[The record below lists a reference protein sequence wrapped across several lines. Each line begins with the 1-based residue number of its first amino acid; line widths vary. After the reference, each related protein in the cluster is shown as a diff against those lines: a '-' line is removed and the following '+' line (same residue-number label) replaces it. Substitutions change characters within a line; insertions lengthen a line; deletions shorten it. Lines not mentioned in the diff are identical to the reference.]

1 MRERLKMAQKII
13 ATGNYA
19 AAYAVKLARVKVV
32 AAYPIT
38 PQTSVIEKLA
48 EFIDNGEMSAEY
60 IKVESEHSAMS
71 ACIGASA
78 AGVRTFTATSS
89 QGLLYMHEM
98 LHWASGSR
106 LPIVMAQV
114 NRAIAPPWSIWTDQN
129 DSVSQRDTGWIQFY
143 CEDNQD
149 ILDSLIQA
157 YRVAEDKNVLLPV
170 MVCYDGFELSH
181 TAMPLE
187 LPDQRDVD
195 DFLGPY
201 NVKHALIDFDRPST
215 HGNLVSPE
223 LYMEFRL
230 LIQKAMEN
238 AKHVIDKTASDFS
251 RRFGRDHGSQI
262 QCYKCRSADV
272 AIVSMGALSS
282 EAKEAVDRLRKKK
295 LPVGAIKLRV
305 FRPFPTEA
313 FQEIGKSVKA
323 FVIIDRNI
331 SFGMEGALFTEI
343 KSSLYPLDEKPLA
356 LGFIAGL
363 GGRDIRVRHIIKAA
377 RKALNALR
385 TGMKHPKE
393 EWVIA
398 KK

>member
-1 MRERLKMAQKII
+1 M

-19 AAYAVKLARVKVV
+19 AAYAVKLSKVKVV

-38 PQTSVIEKLA
+38 PQTSVIEKIA
-48 EFIDNGEMSAEY
+48 EFVANGEMSAEY

-114 NRAIAPPWSIWTDQN
+114 NRAIAPPWSIWADHN
-129 DSVSQRDTGWIQFY
+129 DSISQRDTGWIQFY
-143 CEDNQD
+143 CESNQD
-149 ILDSLIQA
+149 ILDTIIQA
-157 YRVAEDKNVLLPV
+157 YKVAEDSRVLLPA

-181 TAMPLE
+181 TAMPMK

-195 DFLGPY
+195 DFLGSY
-201 NVKHALIDFDRPST
+201 NMDHALIDLEKPSV
-215 HGNLVSPE
+215 HGSLVTPE
-223 LYMEFRL
+223 LYMEFRH

-238 AKHVIDKTASDFS
+238 AEVAIKESASDFS
-251 RRFGRDHGSQI
+251 QRFGRDYESQV
-262 QCYKCRSADV
+262 QCYKCRDVDV
-272 AIVSMGALSS
+272 AIVSMGAVSS
-282 EAKEAVDRLRKKK
+282 EAKEAVDRLRKEK

-305 FRPFPTEA
+305 FRPFPKEA
-313 FQEIGKSVKA
+313 IQELGKKVRA
-323 FVIIDRNI
+323 FVVIDRDI

-343 KSSLYPLDEKPLA
+343 KSSLYTLKEKPLV

-363 GGRDIRVRHIIKAA
+363 GGRDIRVRDLTRAA
-377 RKALNALR
+377 RKALDALR
-385 TGMKHPKE
+385 NGVTYPNE
-393 EWVIA
+393 EWVA
-398 KK
+398 VRE

>member
-1 MRERLKMAQKII
+1 MPQKIV
-13 ATGNYA
+13 ANGNYA
-19 AAYAVKLARVKVV
+19 AAYAVKLAKVKVV

-38 PQTSVIEKLA
+38 PQTAVVEKIA
-48 EFIDNGEMSAEY
+48 EFIANGEMNAEY
-60 IKVESEHSAMS
+60 INVESEHSAMS

-106 LPIVMAQV
+106 LPVVMAQV
-114 NRAIAPPWSIWTDQN
+114 NRAVAPPWSIWTDHN
-129 DSVSQRDTGWIQFY
+129 DSISQRDTGWIQFY
-143 CEDNQD
+143 CENNQD
-149 ILDSLIQA
+149 ILDTLIQA
-157 YRVAEDKNVLLPV
+157 YKIAEDPRVLLPA

-195 DFLGPY
+195 GFLGPY
-201 NVKHALIDFDRPST
+201 KVEHALIDLEKPST

-238 AKHVIDKTASDFS
+238 AKLVINETASDFS
-251 RRFGRDHGSQI
+251 RRFGRDYESQI
-262 QCYKCRSADV
+262 QCYKCRDAEV
-272 AIVSMGALSS
+272 AIVSMGAIAS
-282 EAKEAVDRLRKKK
+282 EAKEAVDRLRKEK

-305 FRPFPTEA
+305 FRPFPAEV
-313 FQEIGKSVKA
+313 FHELGKRFRA
-323 FVIIDRNI
+323 FVVIDRDI
-331 SFGMEGALFTEI
+331 SFGMEGALFTEL
-343 KSSLYPLDEKPLA
+343 KSALYHLEEKPIV

-363 GGRDIRVRHIIKAA
+363 GGRDIRIRDLTRAA
-377 RKALNALR
+377 RKALDALR
-385 TGMKHPKE
+385 KGVKYPKE
-393 EWVIA
+393 EWVA
-398 KK
+398 VKEW

>member
-1 MRERLKMAQKII
+1 MSQKII

-19 AAYAVKLARVKVV
+19 AAYAVKLAKVKVV

-38 PQTSVIEKLA
+38 PQTSVIEKIA
-48 EFIDNGEMSAEY
+48 ELIDNGEMSAEY

-114 NRAIAPPWSIWTDQN
+114 NRSIAPPWSIWTDQN
-129 DSVSQRDTGWIQFY
+129 DSISQRDTGWIQFY
-143 CEDNQD
+143 CENNQD

-157 YRVAEDKNVLLPV
+157 YKVVEDKKVLLPA

-187 LPDQRDVD
+187 LPDQREIDN
-195 DFLGPY
+195 FLGPY
-201 NVKHALIDFDRPST
+201 NLKHALIDFDRPST

-223 LYMEFRL
+223 FYMEFRL

-295 LPVGAIKLRV
+295 VPVGAIKVRV
-305 FRPFPTEA
+305 FRPFPTEV

-331 SFGMEGALFTEI
+331 SFGIEGVLFTEV
-343 KSSLYPLDEKPLA
+343 KSSLYPLDKKPLV

-385 TGMKHPKE
+385 TGVKYPME
-393 EWVIA
+393 EWVNV
-398 KK
+398 KR

>member
-1 MRERLKMAQKII
+1 MAKKIVV
-13 ATGNYA
+13 TGNYA
-19 AAYAVKLARVKVV
+19 AAYAVKLAKVKVV

-38 PQTSVIEKLA
+38 PQTSVIEKIA
-48 EFIDNGEMSAEY
+48 EFVANREMSAEY
-60 IKVESEHSAMS
+60 INVDSEHSAMS

-114 NRAIAPPWSIWTDQN
+114 NRAIAPPWSVWTDQN

-143 CEDNQD
+143 CENNQD
-149 ILDSLIQA
+149 ILDTLIQA
-157 YRVAEDKNVLLPV
+157 YRVAEDSRVLLPA

-201 NVKHALIDFDRPST
+201 NVEHALIDLEKPST
-215 HGNLVSPE
+215 HGSVVNPE

-238 AKHVIDKTASDFS
+238 AKLVINEAASDFS
-251 RRFGRDHGSQI
+251 QRFGRDYESQI
-262 QCYKCRSADV
+262 QCYKCRGVEV
-272 AIVSMGALSS
+272 AIVSMGAVSS
-282 EAKEAVDRLRKKK
+282 EAKEAVDRLRKEK
-295 LPVGAIKLRV
+295 LPVGAVKLRV
-305 FRPFPTEA
+305 FRPFPKEA
-313 FQEIGKSVKA
+313 FRELGKKVKA
-323 FVIIDRNI
+323 FVVIDRNI

-343 KSSLYPLDEKPLA
+343 KSSLYTLDEKPLV

-363 GGRDIRVRHIIKAA
+363 GGRDIRVRDLTRAA
-377 RKALNALR
+377 RKALAALR
-385 TGMKHPKE
+385 NGVTYPEE
-393 EWVIA
+393 EWVA
-398 KK
+398 VKE

>member
-1 MRERLKMAQKII
+1 MPQKIV
-13 ATGNYA
+13 ANGNYA
-19 AAYAVKLARVKVV
+19 AAYAVKLAKVKVV

-38 PQTSVIEKLA
+38 PQTSVVEKIA
-48 EFIDNGEMSAEY
+48 DFIANGEMNAEY

-114 NRAIAPPWSIWTDQN
+114 NRAIAPPWSIWTDHN
-129 DSVSQRDTGWIQFY
+129 DSISQRDTGWIQFY
-143 CEDNQD
+143 CENNQD
-149 ILDSLIQA
+149 ILDTLIQA
-157 YRVAEDKNVLLPV
+157 YKIAEDTRVMLPA

-181 TAMPLE
+181 TSMPIE

-201 NVKHALIDFDRPST
+201 NEEHALLDLEKPST
-215 HGNLVSPE
+215 HGNLVNPE

-230 LIQKAMEN
+230 LIQKAMEK
-238 AKHVIDKTASDFS
+238 AKLVIDETALDFS
-251 RRFGRDHGSQI
+251 RRFGRNYESQV
-262 QCYKCRSADV
+262 QCYKCRDIDV
-272 AIVSMGALSS
+272 AIVSMGAISS
-282 EAKEAVDRLRKKK
+282 EAKESIDTLRKEK

-305 FRPFPTEA
+305 FRPFPVEA
-313 FQEIGKSVKA
+313 FQELGKRVKA
-323 FVIIDRNI
+323 FVIIDRDI
-331 SFGMEGALFTEI
+331 SFGMEGALFTEV
-343 KSSLYPLDEKPLA
+343 KSALYHLEEKPLV

-363 GGRDIRVRHIIKAA
+363 GGRDIRIRDLTRAA
-377 RKALNALR
+377 RKGLDALKR
-385 TGMKHPKE
+385 GVKYPKE
-393 EWVIA
+393 EWVA
-398 KK
+398 TKEVAEE

>member
-1 MRERLKMAQKII
+1 MPQKIVVN
-13 ATGNYA
+13 GNYA
-19 AAYAVKLARVKVV
+19 AAYAVKLAKVKVV

-38 PQTSVIEKLA
+38 PQTSVVEKIA
-48 EFIDNGEMSAEY
+48 EFIASGEMNAEY

-114 NRAIAPPWSIWTDQN
+114 NRAVAPPWSIWTDHN
-129 DSVSQRDTGWIQFY
+129 DSISQRDTGWIQFY
-143 CEDNQD
+143 CENNQD
-149 ILDSLIQA
+149 IMDTLIQA
-157 YRVAEDKNVLLPV
+157 YKIAEDPRVLLPA

-187 LPDQRDVD
+187 LLRQRDVD

-201 NVKHALIDFDRPST
+201 NVEHALIDLEKPAT
-215 HGNLVSPE
+215 HGSLVSPE

-238 AKHVIDKTASDFS
+238 AKLVINETASDFS
-251 RRFGRDHGSQI
+251 RRFGRDYESQI
-262 QCYKCRSADV
+262 QCYKCRDVDV
-272 AIVSMGALSS
+272 AIVSMGAISS
-282 EAKEAVDRLRKKK
+282 EAKEAVDRLRKEK
-295 LPVGAIKLRV
+295 LPVGAVKLRV
-305 FRPFPTEA
+305 FRPFPKEA
-313 FQEIGKSVKA
+313 FQELGKRVRA
-323 FVIIDRNI
+323 FVVIDRNI
-331 SFGMEGALFTEI
+331 SFGMEGALFTEL
-343 KSSLYPLDEKPLA
+343 KSALYNLDEKPIV

-363 GGRDIRVRHIIKAA
+363 GGRDIRVRDLTRAA
-377 RKALNALR
+377 RKALDALR
-385 TGMKHPKE
+385 NGVKYPEE
-393 EWVIA
+393 EWVA
-398 KK
+398 VKEW